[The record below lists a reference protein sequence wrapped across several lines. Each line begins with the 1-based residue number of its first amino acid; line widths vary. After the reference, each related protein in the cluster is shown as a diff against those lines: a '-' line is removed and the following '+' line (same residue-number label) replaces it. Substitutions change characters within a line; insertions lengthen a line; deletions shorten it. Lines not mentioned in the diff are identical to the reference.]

1 MIYASV
7 EDGALILSNH
17 DDTKRTFS
25 LNEEGKA
32 ALAETLKEWVT
43 DPEDGVMCS
52 SSVDFAE
59 EYGAPDDLD
68 VRDWFGKAQLM
79 AAGPPPITFTI
90 EQLEEM
96 AQQLRNGGTEA
107 VIERIER
114 NINRIKE
121 WFEAEIV

>member
-1 MIYASV
+1 MIFVSV
-7 EDGALILSNH
+7 DDGRLTLRNH
-17 DDTKRTFS
+17 DDTRRPFS
-25 LNEEGKA
+25 LDDEGKT
-32 ALAETLKEWVT
+32 ALAETLKEWGV

-68 VRDWFGKAQLM
+68 VRDWLGKAQLM

-96 AQQLRNGGTEA
+96 ASQLRNGGTEV

-114 NINRIKE
+114 NIVRVKE
-121 WFEAEIV
+121 WFEGEIA

>member
-1 MIYASV
+1 MIFASV
-7 EDGALILSNH
+7 ENGSLTLRNH
-17 DDTKRTFS
+17 DNTKRGFS
-25 LNEEGKA
+25 FDDEGKA
-32 ALAETLKEWVT
+32 ALAETLKEWGA

-68 VRDWFGKAQLM
+68 VRDWIGKAQLM

-96 AQQLRNGGTEA
+96 AKQLRDGGIEA

-114 NINRIKE
+114 NVVRAKE
-121 WFEAEIV
+121 WFEGEIA